1 MKKLTVYALA
11 ILALAILVILI
22 STQGDARACTETRIM
37 SKDGT
42 CVIGRSMEF
51 AQEVNSNVIVQ
62 PRGQERV
69 SKLPGDKDGMK
80 WTSKYGVLYLDGF
93 GLDIAVDGLNEKG
106 LSVGAL
112 YFPDAAVYQE
122 VEPGGESKAV
132 ASIDLALYI
141 LQNFATVDEVRG
153 ALPNIAVWGERVE
166 ALGNIVV
173 PLHWSVYQPDGSGII
188 IEYTKDGLTVYDS
201 IGVMTNSP
209 EYSWHLTNMRN
220 FVGLNSENAEPV
232 VIEGISFAATGQGS
246 GLMSI
251 PGDPTPPA
259 RFIRAGAMAYLA
271 NKVDTAE
278 EAVNLAVHVLN
289 TVDIPIGTIR
299 NFEDG
304 KVFHDYTQWIVAKDL
319 TNKVLYYRT
328 YDNMNLRAV
337 ELKKFDLGPE
347 GKKFIMPI
355 KTDVI
360 GAIDVSSDLK
370 PAER

>member
-1 MKKLTVYALA
+1 MKGLTFYALT
-11 ILALAILVILI
+11 LLVLLV
-22 STQGDARACTETRIM
+22 STQGDSHACTETRIM
-37 SKDGT
+37 SKDGA

-69 SKLPGDKDGMK
+69 SDLPDKKEGMK

-122 VEPGGESKAV
+122 VEPGNESKAV
-132 ASIDLALYI
+132 ASIDLPLYI
-141 LQNFATVDEVRG
+141 LQNFTTVDEVRE
-153 ALPNIAVWGERVE
+153 AIPNITVWGARVE
-166 ALGNIVV
+166 ALGNIIV
-173 PLHWSVYQPDGSGII
+173 PVHWSVYQPDGKGII
-188 IEYTKDGLTVYDS
+188 IEYTKDGLSIYDS
-201 IGVMTNSP
+201 IGVLTNSP
-209 EYSWHLTNMRN
+209 KYSWHLTNMRN
-220 FVGLNSENAEPV
+220 FVGLNAENAEPV

-271 NKVDTAE
+271 SKVDTAE
-278 EAVNLAVHVLN
+278 QAVNLSVHVLN
-289 TVDIPIGTIR
+289 TVDIPLGTIR

-304 KVFHDYTQWIVAKDL
+304 KTYHDYTQWIVSKDL
-319 TNKVLYYRT
+319 TNKILYFRT
-328 YDNMNLRAV
+328 YDNLTLKSV
-337 ELKKFDLGPE
+337 ELSKFDLSPE
-347 GKKFIMPI
+347 GKKLVMPI
-355 KTDVI
+355 NEDRHAT
-360 GAIDVSSDLK
+360 IDVSSDLK
-370 PAER
+370 SAEN

>member
-1 MKKLTVYALA
+1 MKKITVY
-11 ILALAILVILI
+11 ALAILVILI
-22 STQGDARACTETRIM
+22 SARADSRACTETRII
-37 SKDGT
+37 SKDGA

-51 AQEVNSNVIVQ
+51 AQDVNSNVIVQ
-62 PRGQERV
+62 PRGQERD

-80 WTSKYGVLYLDGF
+80 WTSKYGVVYLDGF
-93 GLDIAVDGLNEKG
+93 GLDIAVDGMNEKG

-112 YFPDAAVYQE
+112 YFPDAAVYQQ

-132 ASIDLALYI
+132 ASIDLPLYI
-141 LQNFATVDEVRG
+141 LQNFATVDEVRE
-153 ALPNIAVWGERVE
+153 ALPDLTVWGERVE
-166 ALGNIVV
+166 ALGNIIV
-173 PLHWSVYQPDGSGII
+173 PLHWSVYQPDGKGIV
-188 IEYTKDGLTVYDS
+188 IEYTKAGLTVYNS

-232 VIEGISFAATGQGS
+232 VIDGISFAATGQGS

-271 NKVDTAE
+271 NKVDTVE

-304 KVFHDYTQWIVAKDL
+304 KVYHDYTQWVVAKDL
-319 TNKVLYYRT
+319 TNKILYYRT

-337 ELKKFDLGPE
+337 DLKKFDLGPG
-347 GKKFIMPI
+347 GKKLVMPI
-355 KTDVI
+355 NTKALR
-360 GAIDVSSDLK
+360 AIDVSADLK
-370 PAER
+370 PAED